1 MMNKPTPIPAPA
13 FADAISGSL
22 KPFFIDV
29 RTPVEFSAGHVLG
42 AHLYPLQG
50 FQPKQ
55 VLKQA
60 AVEFGKGAPIY
71 VLCKGGARAQKAAE
85 QLAEH
90 TDQPIYVVEGGTD
103 ACVALDM
110 AIHRNEKA
118 PISLDRQVR
127 ITAGSLVLLGVIL
140 GGFIHPIW
148 FGLSGF
154 VGAGLLFSGVTDTC
168 GMAMLLSRMPWNKTG
183 G

>member
-1 MMNKPTPIPAPA
+1 MNKPIPIPAPA
-13 FADAISGSL
+13 FADAISKSP

-29 RTPVEFSAGHVLG
+29 RTPVEYSAGHVDG
-42 AHLYPLQG
+42 AHLYPLQD
-50 FQPKQ
+50 FQADK

-60 AVEFGKGAPIY
+60 TAEFGKDAPIY
-71 VLCKGGARAQKAAE
+71 VLCKGGARAQKAAD
-85 QLAEH
+85 QLVQH

-103 ACVALDM
+103 ACVVLDM
-110 AIHRNEKA
+110 AIRRNEKA

-140 GGFIHPIW
+140 GWTVSPLW
-148 FGLSGF
+148 FGLSAF

-168 GMAMLLSRMPWNKTG
+168 GMGMMLARMPWNRVTV
-183 G
+183 